1 MGAHRRRHHRG
12 DRQDHGRRGARLDQ
26 RRHRRHV
33 LGPAR
38 GNAGV
43 GPPRAHR
50 GQRRG
55 AVRRT
60 ARAGRAPGRDEGG
73 RTPRG
78 QGADVTVGART
89 DGRPGGRTRGRRSFQ
104 GRAAGFP
111 YAAAG
116 GEGGTTHLSE
126 HQVQRPRSS
135 NSAFPVVEILRW
147 VCAGGGRET
156 WDERGD
162 GRTDGGK
169 GRGKARN
176 GREGRF

>member
-1 MGAHRRRHHRG
+1 MGGVERDLISGVIDDTSWARRAG
-12 DRQDHGRRGARLDQ
+12 TPAWARRARTAGNGGGA
-26 RRHRRHV
+26 
-33 LGPAR
+33 A
-38 GNAGV
+38 
-43 GPPRAHR
+43 
-50 GQRRG
+50 
-55 AVRRT
+55 RRT

-89 DGRPGGRTRGRRSFQ
+89 DGRPGGRTRGRRFFRD
-104 GRAAGFP
+104 GRRGFP